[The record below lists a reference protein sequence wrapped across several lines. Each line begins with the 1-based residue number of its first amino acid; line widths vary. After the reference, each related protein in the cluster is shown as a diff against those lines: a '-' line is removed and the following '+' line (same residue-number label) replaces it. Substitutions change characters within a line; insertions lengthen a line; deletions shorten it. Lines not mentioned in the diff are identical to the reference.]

1 MATAVEQA
9 LIDAQA
15 LFASGDF
22 DMGSDAALMAA
33 PMNRSRPDLWDDQG
47 NYTGVSYFDTYAS
60 HRGDGTEIYPNPPVA
75 EAFLSGEARGVVDAF
90 TDPIQWDYIKRLVTP
105 ERTAEPIESTALVDA
120 LAARDFFDSP
130 LGEQRG
136 HMMGGRLAGSLID
149 QGKIDPAAAQDF
161 VTMYNNLRPSDYSVE
176 YGEEGTPSQVNI
188 AESLTEP
195 FGIPMG
201 NIRGSIVRNPPDYNR
216 MDRRSAAYQYLAPGS
231 RADPSRQQEA
241 AEVLFREAEAS
252 PEFREEA
259 LRIAPDAIQEALR
272 SRDISRL
279 PTYAPIIPAFTGGS
293 ISIPEG
299 LPPNVPFPEDV
310 TDLPIV
316 ETPVV
321 AGPRG
326 MAPRIPPPPEPQ
338 PEPAREPA
346 QESSKDREARESREA
361 ASRAVKIHEATVS
374 RIKEESKKAG
384 EKKLQ
389 ADDKKAIARA
399 NAAAERAQK
408 KSDDLIKKQLDD
420 MMQAA
425 ERQRNAERVLSTFV
439 DPWAFEDR
447 RGGRR

>member
-1 MATAVEQA
+1 MPTATEQA

-75 EAFLSGEARGVVDAF
+75 EALLSGETRGVVDAF
-90 TDPIQWDYIKRLVTP
+90 TDPIQWDYLKRLVTP

-201 NIRGSIVRNPPDYNR
+201 NIRGSIVRNPPDYNL
-216 MDRRSAAYQYLAPGS
+216 MDRLSAAYQYLAPTS
-231 RADPSRQQEA
+231 SADPSRQQEA

-252 PEFREEA
+252 PVVREEA
-259 LRIAPDAIQEALR
+259 LRIAPSAVLEAIR
-272 SRDISRL
+272 NRDISRL
-279 PTYAPIIPAFTGGS
+279 PTYEPIIPAFTGGS
-293 ISIPEG
+293 IAIPEE
-299 LPPNVPFPEDV
+299 LPPNIPFPERVEDV
-310 TDLPIV
+310 PVV
-316 ETPVV
+316 ETPV
-321 AGPRG
+321 AAEPRG
-326 MAPRIPPPPEPQ
+326 IAPRVSAPPQEEEVSEERVVEIKKKPKEKRTSVEEQVVVASAVKKALSNASKGKKVKNELKAIVELAKVDPTIVKRYTTVGSQELQDITSGVDSFAWMPPP
-338 PEPAREPA
+338 
-346 QESSKDREARESREA
+346 
-361 ASRAVKIHEATVS
+361 
-374 RIKEESKKAG
+374 KK
-384 EKKLQ
+384 KKVVPGYG
-389 ADDKKAIARA
+389 KPPTI
-399 NAAAERAQK
+399 
-408 KSDDLIKKQLDD
+408 
-420 MMQAA
+420 
-425 ERQRNAERVLSTFV
+425 
-439 DPWAFEDR
+439 P
-447 RGGRR
+447 GGR